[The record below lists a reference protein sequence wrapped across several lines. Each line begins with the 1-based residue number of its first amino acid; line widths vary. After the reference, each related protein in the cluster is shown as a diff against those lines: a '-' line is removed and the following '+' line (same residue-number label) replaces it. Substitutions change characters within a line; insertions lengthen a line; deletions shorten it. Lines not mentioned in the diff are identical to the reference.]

1 MEERAATPQ
10 RLTALSRYT
19 PWQASP
25 DHETSRAATYDVK
38 FDYCVSFCKSIS
50 KIQHCIK
57 YFAEDLSYISSFM
70 KNVF

>member
-1 MEERAATPQ
+1 MEERAAAPQ

-25 DHETSRAATYDVK
+25 DHETCSYRLVHDLK
-38 FDYCVSFCKSIS
+38 FDYCVSFCMSIS

-57 YFAEDLSYISSFM
+57 YFAEDLSYIL
-70 KNVF
+70 VFLPL